1 MIKVIRLNMKEIVIN
16 ADLIEYIEATPDVVI
31 SLTTGN
37 KIVVRNSIDEVI
49 EQVIKYKIKTA
60 SGFFNLLQTRTTKGV
75 SSSGNVCMETEGG

>member
-49 EQVIKYKIKTA
+49 DQVIKYKIKAA
-60 SGFFNLLQTRTTKGV
+60 SGLLNLLQAWTTKGV
-75 SSSGNVCMETEGG
+75 SIE